1 MTDQWRGELQH
12 FWGRDIEETVYYIPD
27 LGRAMR
33 YRATRV
39 QYGNGRVERYIIA
52 ADSLDGALQVAY
64 RLAGWLP
71 VDAVDKG
78 VPMEKVRDTGREDP
92 GYLLVENVERNETM
106 RFQEI

>member
-39 QYGNGRVERYIIA
+39 QYGNGRVERYIVA
-52 ADSLDGALQVAY
+52 ADSLVGAMQVAY

-71 VDAVDKG
+71 V
-78 VPMEKVRDTGREDP
+78 MEKVRDTGREDP